1 MNADEHD
8 EMLERMLDQTLTA
21 LPLRPA
27 PATLEA
33 RVLGELQRRAA
44 LPWWRR
50 SFAHW
55 PLPAR
60 AAFIALCA
68 VSIGLALWGAAA
80 AADVV
85 LSLAWAR
92 EAGILLITGANLAAS
107 LSHAALPAWLYG
119 VIAVIALLY
128 AFLFGLGAAVYRT
141 LYLQPSSGR

>member
-1 MNADEHD
+1 MNANEPDEL
-8 EMLERMLDQTLTA
+8 LERMLDQTLTA

-27 PATLEA
+27 PASLEA
-33 RVLGELQRRAA
+33 RVLRELQRRAA

-60 AAFIALCA
+60 GAFLALCA
-68 VSIGLALWGAAA
+68 MSIGLALQGAAA
-80 AADVV
+80 AVDVV
-85 LSLAWAR
+85 HSFAWAR
-92 EAGILLITGANLAAS
+92 DAGILLISGANLAAS
-107 LSHAALPAWLYG
+107 LAHAALPGWLYG
-119 VIAVIALLY
+119 AIAVIALLY